1 MIERRNSEDFLGGNS
16 RYFFVRGEGC
26 GCDVGERCVGMWGSS
41 ASENAI
47 LGWMEAMNYG
57 KEAVDA
63 DLESAVEHFF
73 NF

>member
-1 MIERRNSEDFLGGNS
+1 MRIFWVEILAIFLCVGG
-16 RYFFVRGEGC
+16 GC

-63 DLESAVEHFF
+63 DLESAVEYFF

>member
-1 MIERRNSEDFLGGNS
+1 MEILAIFLC
-16 RYFFVRGEGC
+16 VGEGC
-26 GCDVGERCVGMWGSS
+26 GGAVRVRLGERCVGMWGSS
-41 ASENAI
+41 ARENAI

-63 DLESAVEHFF
+63 DLGAAVEHFF

>member
-1 MIERRNSEDFLGGNS
+1 MR
-16 RYFFVRGEGC
+16 VRL
-26 GCDVGERCVGMWGSS
+26 GERCVGMWGSS
-41 ASENAI
+41 VRENAI

>member
-1 MIERRNSEDFLGGNS
+1 MRD
-16 RYFFVRGEGC
+16 VRGVCE
-26 GCDVGERCVGMWGSS
+26 VRVRLGERCVGMWGSS
-41 ASENAI
+41 ARENAI

>member
-1 MIERRNSEDFLGGNS
+1 MRIFWVEVLAIFLCVGG
-16 RYFFVRGEGC
+16 GC

-57 KEAVDA
+57 KEAVDE
-63 DLESAVEHFF
+63 DLGAVVDKIQ
-73 NF
+73 